1 MRIEIMEDR
10 LEQLRRL
17 RAEAQLGG
25 GPERIAQQH
34 AKGKLTARERLE
46 LLLDKGSF
54 REVDPFVTTRVTDF
68 GLAERRYLGDG
79 VVTGWGTIDGR
90 LVYVYAQDFTV
101 LGGSLGEGHARK
113 IVKIMEMAMKNGAPI
128 IGLNDSGG
136 ARIQEGVL
144 SLGGYADIFLRNVM
158 LSGVVPQIS
167 AILGPC
173 AGGAVYSPAL
183 TDFIFMVRGTSYM
196 FITGPDV
203 VKAVTHEE
211 VTFEQLG
218 GADVHTTIS
227 GVANFAADTEA
238 DLFYMIRKLLS
249 YLPSNNMEDPPYVPN
264 GDDPLRMEERLN
276 AIVPDDPTRPYD
288 IKEVIRLIVDN
299 GDFFEVQPDYAPNIV
314 IGFARLGGHSV
325 GIVANQ
331 PAVLAGVLDIK
342 ASEKAA
348 RFVRFCDAFNI
359 PLITFEDVPGFMP
372 GVAQEHGG
380 IIKAGA
386 KLLYAYA
393 EATVP
398 KITVITRKAYGGAYC
413 VMNSRHLRA
422 DLVLA
427 WPTAELAVMGPEGAV
442 NIIFRREIAEAPD
455 PEARRAELVAEYRA
469 RFANPYVAASYGFV
483 DDVIEPKETRP
494 RLINALE
501 MLQNKRDQNPP
512 KKHGNIPL

>member
-1 MRIEIMEDR
+1 MRIEIIEDR

-17 RAEAQLGG
+17 RAEAQQGG
-25 GPERIAQQH
+25 GPERIAQQR

-79 VVTGWGTIDGR
+79 VVTGWGTIEGR
-90 LVYVYAQDFTV
+90 LVFVYSQDFTV

-113 IVKIMEMAMKNGAPI
+113 IVKIMDMAMKNGAPL

-158 LSGVVPQIS
+158 LSGVIPQIS

-227 GVANFAADTEA
+227 GVAHFAADTEA

-249 YLPSNNMEDPPYVPN
+249 YLPSNNMEDPPFVPN

-276 AIVPDDPTRPYD
+276 EIVPDDPTRPYD

-359 PLITFEDVPGFMP
+359 PIITFEDVPGFMP
-372 GVAQEHGG
+372 GIAQEHGG

-413 VMNSRHLRA
+413 VMNSRHIRG

-469 RFANPYVAASYGFV
+469 KFANPYVAASYGFV

>member
-1 MRIEIMEDR
+1 MRIEIIEDR

-17 RAEAQLGG
+17 RAEAQQGG
-25 GPERIAQQH
+25 GPERIAQQR

-79 VVTGWGTIDGR
+79 VVTGWGTIEGR
-90 LVYVYAQDFTV
+90 LVFVYSQDFTV

-113 IVKIMEMAMKNGAPI
+113 IVKIMDMAMKNGAPL

-158 LSGVVPQIS
+158 LSGVIPQIS

-227 GVANFAADTEA
+227 GVAHFAADTEA

-249 YLPSNNMEDPPYVPN
+249 YLPSNNMEDPPFVPN

-276 AIVPDDPTRPYD
+276 EIIPDDPTRPYD

-359 PLITFEDVPGFMP
+359 PIITFEDVPGFMP
-372 GVAQEHGG
+372 GIAQEHGG

-413 VMNSRHLRA
+413 VMNSRHIRG

-469 RFANPYVAASYGFV
+469 KFANPYVAASYGFV